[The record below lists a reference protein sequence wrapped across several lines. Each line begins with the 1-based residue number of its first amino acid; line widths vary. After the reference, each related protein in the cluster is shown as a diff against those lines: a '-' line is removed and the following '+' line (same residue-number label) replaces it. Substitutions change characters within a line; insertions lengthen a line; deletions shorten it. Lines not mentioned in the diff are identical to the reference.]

1 MYFQIYSQV
10 CSPSS
15 SFFKKLWLTLLL
27 NMQNNENNYEEAER
41 EEREKKKKKVIF
53 NSKKEIDKGS
63 FIYDVHKKCLKL
75 WKL

>member
-41 EEREKKKKKVIF
+41 EEREKKKKKSYSIA
-53 NSKKEIDKGS
+53 KKKLTRGHS
-63 FIYDVHKKCLKL
+63 FMTSTKSV
-75 WKL
+75 